1 MRRVTLAAGLL
12 VGLATAGVV
21 ALAVSGRTSTS
32 VAGAEAA
39 GTDVATLTGKDA
51 APFAAYLKQH
61 GQPPTDYVV
70 SAFREH
76 DIVILGEMH
85 EVPEN
90 LAFIADLIE
99 PLYRRA
105 KVGCLATEFLRSRNT
120 ARANQIL
127 SAPEYEEAAVVDL
140 YRDFPWVWGFREYM
154 DIFHAIWTVNHSL
167 PPGAPRFR
175 VIGLEGEVEEYD
187 VQQAPEARRAALRE
201 KLMARDAYMAEV
213 FAKEA
218 TAGTGKVLL
227 HTGYMHSFTHYR
239 SPVVEAGK
247 LVRELEPRLGGLLAR
262 RYGTRVFQ
270 ICLHQ
275 WQFGPELF
283 TGGQPS
289 GREPLG
295 GLLERALAATGK
307 SAVGFDVEGSPFAPL
322 RDRQSC
328 YFAYQER
335 VVFSDIAQGYII
347 LKPLKDL
354 GRHCT
359 WVQGFV
365 AARNFAKARGI
376 ALQRGWIREGEGTT
390 PADLDQ
396 RLKQLMESN

>member
-1 MRRVTLAAGLL
+1 MRWLCLVALL
-12 VGLATAGVV
+12 VSSQA
-21 ALAVSGRTSTS
+21 STS
-32 VAGAEAA
+32 VASAGAEAA
-39 GTDVATLTGKDA
+39 GTDIATLTGKDT
-51 APFAAYLKQH
+51 APFAAYLEQH

-70 SAFREH
+70 SAFRDH

-90 LAFIADLIE
+90 LAFIAGLIE

-105 KVGCLATEFLRSRNT
+105 KVRCLATEFLRSRNT

-127 SAPEYEEAAVVDL
+127 SAPEYDEAAVVDL
-140 YRDFPWVWGFREYM
+140 YRDYVSVWGYREYM
-154 DIFHAIWTVNHSL
+154 GIFHAIWTLNHSL

-175 VIGLEGEVEEYD
+175 VVGLDGDVEEYD
-187 VQQAPEARRAALRE
+187 VQQAPEERRAALRE
-201 KLMARDAYMAEV
+201 NLMARDAYMAEV

-218 TAGTGKVLL
+218 TAGTDKVLL

-239 SPVVEAGK
+239 WPVVVAGK
-247 LVRELEPRLGGLLAR
+247 LVREMEPRLGGLLAR

-275 WQFGPELF
+275 WHLGSEIF
-283 TGGQPS
+283 TGGQQS
-289 GREPLG
+289 VREPLG
-295 GLLERALAATGK
+295 GLLETALAATGK

-359 WVQGFV
+359 WVQGFIT
-365 AARNFAKARGI
+365 ARNFEKARGI
-376 ALQRGWIREGEGTT
+376 ALQRGWIREGECTT

-396 RLKQLMESN
+396 RLKELLESN